1 MNETSSSNIPHI
13 QQVTNSIF
21 MALPSAKQQQEDVPH
36 HKEEKQQLLCNHF
49 EEITDDYRELIKK
62 HSITHVLSLV
72 LHKASQ
78 HEDGNI
84 SRNSTPSSSSLPT
97 TNTKDTNVKHTILSY
112 ECLIAHTSQ
121 DTIDEFF
128 GGCKKFFV
136 EAFKYKKE
144 GQPFGILIRSD
155 YDLNMSPSV
164 VALAVYLIEE
174 KRLTVDQSI
183 EFIHSRLKPEHSEES
198 IHDWLSPI
206 FVEQLRFYVMEKKAD
221 INYEYLCQIC
231 RHALFKQEDLI
242 EHEPTEKRG
251 NKDFEYKKLRK
262 DLKKGISKSSKSCTS
277 LYARDKME
285 WMGSMVGDEGRLDC
299 PQCGHRVGA
308 YKWSGSQCSCG
319 IWVCPSIQIQMSR
332 VDKR

>member
-1 MNETSSSNIPHI
+1 MNHNIHPSPTI

-21 MALPSAKQQQEDVPH
+21 MALPSTSQKPQDDNIKEDQQSS
-36 HKEEKQQLLCNHF
+36 NF
-49 EEITDDYRELIKK
+49 EESIESYRELIKK
-62 HSITHVLSLV
+62 HASL
-72 LHKASQ
+72 
-78 HEDGNI
+78 I
-84 SRNSTPSSSSLPT
+84 S
-97 TNTKDTNVKHTILSY
+97 DDIVKHTILSY
-112 ECLIAHTSQ
+112 ECLVAHTSQ

-144 GQPFGILIRSD
+144 GQPFGILLRSD

-183 EFIHSRLKPEHSEES
+183 EFIHSRLRPEHLEES
-198 IHDWLSPI
+198 THDWLSPI

-221 INYEYLCQIC
+221 INYQYLCQIC
-231 RHALFKQEDLI
+231 RHVLFKQEDLI

-285 WMGSMVGDEGRLDC
+285 WMGTMVGDEGRLDC

-319 IWVCPSIQIQMSR
+319 IWVCPSIQIQISR